1 MLCEP
6 PRENKGCSD
15 PGKAGFRAWLS
26 WILRGKKKLS
36 LRAWGDHPR
45 PTENLPSLPVLM
57 HVRGAGFSPINYNA
71 SFHPVHTF
79 VFVCLLAGWGQR
91 PLQSEVCVQRIRHK
105 TNTVWF
111 HLKETHTA
119 INSGSPGGSAVKN
132 PPADAG
138 DPGSVPES
146 GRSLGEGN
154 NNPLQYSWLENSI
167 DRGAWW
173 ATVHRVA
180 KSQIRL
186 SDQARVCVCVCVCAC
201 VC

>member
-26 WILRGKKKLS
+26 WIFRSKKRLS
-36 LRAWGDHPR
+36 LRVQGDRPR
-45 PTENLPSLPVLM
+45 PTENLPSLPALM
-57 HVRGAGFSPINYNA
+57 HVRGAGFSAINCNE
-71 SFHPVHTF
+71 SFHPVHSS
-79 VFVCLLAGWGQR
+79 VSVCLFAGWGQR
-91 PLQSEVCVQRIRHK
+91 PLQSELCVQRIWHK

-111 HLKETHTA
+111 HLKEAHTA
-119 INSGSPGGSAVKN
+119 INSGSPGGSVVKN

-154 NNPLQYSWLENSI
+154 DNPLQYSWLENSI

-173 ATVHRVA
+173 ATVHGVA

-186 SDQARVCVCVCVCAC
+186 SDQARVCVCVCVC
-201 VC
+201 